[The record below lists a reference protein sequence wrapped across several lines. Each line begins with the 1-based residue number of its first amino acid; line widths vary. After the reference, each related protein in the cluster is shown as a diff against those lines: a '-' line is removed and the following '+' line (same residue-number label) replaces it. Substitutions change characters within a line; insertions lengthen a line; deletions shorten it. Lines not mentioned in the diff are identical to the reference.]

1 MCGIYGVAGKNL
13 VNEKELINS
22 VNKLEHR
29 GPDDSGF
36 YISGEIAIGMRRLA
50 INELSTGHQ
59 PFIDKT
65 KTIGVVFNG
74 EIYNY
79 KVLTTEEHLPEH
91 TSEAELI
98 SHLYIKYGPDFVKM
112 LDGMFAIAI
121 AEFLNKKIV
130 LFRDPF
136 GKKPLWVYVSEDK
149 SIEFSSEI
157 KAFRGPKTIRK
168 DFVSEYLTF
177 GYVPL
182 GNSPFVEISSV
193 PAGSYLTWW
202 NGNITKQKYWSP
214 NSNIVSKIDYRSSK
228 EEIKKLLQ
236 KAVFKRLISERPVG
250 VYLSGGYD
258 SSVIAAM
265 MKTQNAIVN
274 SYSIGFDIN
283 GYDESKYAQQVANQL
298 GTTHHQQI
306 LDINIESLVK
316 EVYAKM
322 DLPFADSS
330 ILPTYLLNKF
340 AKNEIV
346 VALGGDGGDEI
357 FGGYDRYLWAPRIN
371 KLRFLFKWFPK
382 KIPGNSSKI
391 QQMNR
396 KLKRLS
402 QEMSPDSNLASRYLN
417 VMSLI
422 KIRELRK
429 ISRIPIS
436 DALFMAK
443 LDLENSK
450 GSDLRRMM
458 LWDVDNYLL
467 GDLLF
472 KADLASMFNSIEL
485 RSPFLDKELAEY
497 VYSLP
502 DNYLVTGLKTK
513 RILKEIAHELVP
525 KKILKRPK
533 MGFGVPMADWL
544 RSDLRSFMNETFTK
558 NREILDSWIDM
569 SYIEDLAL
577 RHQNKEDHSRTL
589 WPVLA
594 LALWAENNL

>member
-13 VNEKELINS
+13 INEKELINS

-79 KVLTTEEHLPEH
+79 KVLTNEEHLPEH

-98 SHLYIKYGPDFVKM
+98 AHLYKKYELDFVNK
-112 LDGMFAIAI
+112 LDGMFAIAVANFSENSI
-121 AEFLNKKIV
+121 S

-136 GKKPLWVYVSEDK
+136 GKKPLWVFIDK
-149 SIEFSSEI
+149 DESIEFSSEI

-202 NGNITKQKYWSP
+202 NGKITKRKYWSL
-214 NSNIVSKIDYRSSK
+214 NSDSVSKADYKSAK
-228 EEIKKLLQ
+228 EEIKKRLE
-236 KAVFKRLISERPVG
+236 KAVSKRLISERPVG

-274 SYSIGFDIN
+274 SYSIGFDVK
-283 GYDESKYAQQVANQL
+283 GYDESKYARQVANQL
-298 GTTHHQQI
+298 DTTHHQKI

-340 AKNEIV
+340 AKDEIV

-357 FGGYDRYLWAPRIN
+357 FAGYDRYVWTPRLN
-371 KLRFLFKWFPK
+371 KLRFLFKWLPR
-382 KIPGNSSKI
+382 KIPGNGSKI
-391 QQMNR
+391 QLINR

-417 VMSLI
+417 LMSLI
-422 KIRELRK
+422 KIEELKK
-429 ISRIPIS
+429 IIRIPIS
-436 DALFMAK
+436 EVLVMSKFDF
-443 LDLENSK
+443 ENPK
-450 GSDLRRMM
+450 GSNLRRMM

-467 GDLLF
+467 GDLLV

-513 RILKEIAHELVP
+513 RILKEIAHELIP
-525 KKILKRPK
+525 KKNLKRPK